1 MENLALIEKHRKKV
15 ALLIALF
22 LFLSLYLILFVFLL
36 TSAYYKNLQ
45 WNEDLINSK
54 QQVKNIVL
62 TYNSLQK
69 VNDPVL
75 TTIIDEVLENAFI
88 WSEDGDIMVD
98 NLNIESISE
107 YPLNEWDFKI
117 IDGRRFYMTSV
128 MIDTTKYYIIV
139 SNIYETLFWQVAK
152 ILLVFLMIS
161 PLLYSLLAYVLCRV
175 MSKMY
180 KPLKE
185 IIINLEW
192 FASNI
197 NHEFKTALTEIIS
210 SLELARLTWEYE
222 DANTYSISSAKRL
235 DSMLDTLWM
244 LIHFVNSDYRK
255 ERVDLYKVLDESIAD
270 LERMLTD
277 KHIKL
282 DKKYDINK
290 TLYRYIDK
298 SPLVLSF
305 QNILKNA
312 VKYSDIWGKIKISI
326 FRDRF
331 VIQDYGVWIAQE
343 NLSKIFDRYFRES
356 NANSGSGIGLS
367 IIKRITEIYSWE
379 IDIKSIKWEYTKV
392 TLKF

>member
-1 MENLALIEKHRKKV
+1 
-15 ALLIALF
+15 
-22 LFLSLYLILFVFLL
+22 
-36 TSAYYKNLQ
+36 
-45 WNEDLINSK
+45 
-54 QQVKNIVL
+54 
-62 TYNSLQK
+62 
-69 VNDPVL
+69 
-75 TTIIDEVLENAFI
+75 
-88 WSEDGDIMVD
+88 
-98 NLNIESISE
+98 
-107 YPLNEWDFKI
+107 
-117 IDGRRFYMTSV
+117 MTSV
-128 MIDTTKYYIIV
+128 MIDTTKYFIIV

-152 ILLVFLMIS
+152 ILLVLLLIS

-222 DANTYSISSAKRL
+222 EANTYSVSSAKRL

-255 ERVDLYKVLDESIAD
+255 ERVDLYKVLDESIDD

-282 DKKYDINK
+282 NKKYDTNK

-312 VKYSDIWGKIKISI
+312 VKYSEIWGKIEISI

-331 VIQDYGVWIAQE
+331 VIKDYGVWIAQE
-343 NLSKIFDRYFRES
+343 NLPKIFDRYFRES

-379 IDIKSIKWEYTKV
+379 IDIKSTKWEYTKV

>member
-298 SPLVLSF
+298 SPLILSF